1 MQHID
6 IAAWEDKLRDTT
18 GCREELEKLL
28 ASPGWAECSQ
38 SITDEREDIKDTLF
52 GGDEKQFSA
61 ACVAISD
68 GEIAKALGTLR
79 YGLQSAY
86 GLDVTLAVLRDV
98 ADSIDRHVEPART
111 ALARVA
117 LGETLN

>member
-28 ASPGWAECSQ
+28 ASPKWAENVRHWAE
-38 SITDEREDIKDTLF
+38 EREDIKATLF

-68 GEIAKALGTLR
+68 GEIAKALGTLQA
-79 YGLQSAY
+79 GLQSAY
-86 GLDVTLAVLRDV
+86 GTDVMLAVLRDV